1 MTFCSENLKGRRMG
15 DNIKVALEEIEHD
28 GVDRIQLAQHRI
40 QWQTCENGNEP
51 LCSIKGWEFFDQLS
65 DSF

>member
-1 MTFCSENLKGRRMG
+1 MG